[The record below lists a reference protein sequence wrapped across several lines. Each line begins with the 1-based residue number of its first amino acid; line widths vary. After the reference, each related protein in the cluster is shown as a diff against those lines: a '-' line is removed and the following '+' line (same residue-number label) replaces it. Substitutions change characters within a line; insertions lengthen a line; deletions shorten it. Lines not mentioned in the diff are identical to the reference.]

1 LNAIV
6 ARQRLSW
13 ASAGGDKTGIS
24 SPLEIGNAKISEKHK
39 ISSLI
44 PISWVNY
51 CSDSLFANMTLTL
64 QKKSVHCSGIMQ
76 SWNCSSLNPL
86 PLGCKCRLRK
96 SGANFSAISLCWV
109 TI

>member
-1 LNAIV
+1 MPLLLDSV
-6 ARQRLSW
+6 YHGRPQ
-13 ASAGGDKTGIS
+13 GGDKTGIS

-64 QKKSVHCSGIMQ
+64 QKSQFTV
-76 SWNCSSLNPL
+76 L
-86 PLGCKCRLRK
+86 
-96 SGANFSAISLCWV
+96 V
-109 TI
+109 